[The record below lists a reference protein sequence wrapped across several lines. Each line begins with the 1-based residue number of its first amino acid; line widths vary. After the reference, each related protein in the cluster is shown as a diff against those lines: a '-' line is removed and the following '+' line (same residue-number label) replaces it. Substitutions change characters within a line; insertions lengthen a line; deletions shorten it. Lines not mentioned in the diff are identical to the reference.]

1 MTVELWCLFGAALLH
16 VFSKV
21 PLFRAQMRE
30 SGYDNKLP
38 RAQQAR
44 VDAVGQRGLA
54 AHQNQIESFPLFA
67 AGVLVV
73 TALGLSHAFIAYFS
87 VAYIVARIGYIYCY
101 VNDFS
106 AARSWVWAVGYLS
119 SLALILSPAWVSAF

>member
-21 PLFRAQMRE
+21 PLFRAQVRE
-30 SGYDNKLP
+30 SGYDNNSP
-38 RAQQAR
+38 RVQQAR

-73 TALGLSHAFIAYFS
+73 TALGLSHVLIAYFA
-87 VAYIVARIGYIYCY
+87 VAYIVARIAYIFCY

-106 AARSWVWAVGYLS
+106 TARSLVWAVGYLS
-119 SLALILSPAWVSAF
+119 SLALLLSPAWV